1 MENFFLKNEIKIICE
16 LHPQFYGSM
25 DTLKRMVL
33 QSKIGGAS
41 YVKLQLYDTM
51 KIHGD
56 KKRSYIEI
64 TEKDFYE
71 INEYC
76 KGIGIELTAS
86 VFNEDRIDW
95 CEKINM
101 KIYKIASRSVDNKA
115 LCEKI
120 ISTNKPT
127 IISLGMYDWEKKGI
141 PFENENIHY
150 LYCISEYPTML
161 EKIKMPN
168 FDESFF
174 NGYSDHTLG
183 INACIFAAS
192 KGAKIIE
199 KHFSLNKSLQS
210 STQKAHVCSMD
221 MNELSILKSFCEAI
235 QLLNKNNA

>member
-1 MENFFLKNEIKIICE
+1 MENLFLKNEIKIICE

-25 DTLKRMVL
+25 DALKRMVL

-41 YVKLQLYDTM
+41 YVKVQLYDTN
-51 KIHGD
+51 KIHGNKD
-56 KKRSYIEI
+56 RSYIEI
-64 TEKDFYE
+64 SEKDFYE

-95 CEKINM
+95 CEKIDM
-101 KIYKIASRSVDNKA
+101 KIYKIASRSVSDIK

-120 ISTNKPT
+120 ISTSKPV
-127 IISLGMYDWEKKGI
+127 IISLGMYDWQTKDI
-141 PFENENIHY
+141 PFKHENINY

-161 EKIKMPN
+161 EKIKMPDFN
-168 FDESFF
+168 KSFF

-183 INACIFAAS
+183 INACLYAAS

-199 KHFSLNKSLQS
+199 KHFSPNKSLQN

-221 MNELSILKSFCEAI
+221 MKELSTLKSFCESI
-235 QLLNKNNA
+235 QLLNN

>member
-95 CEKINM
+95 CEKIDM
-101 KIYKIASRSVDNKA
+101 KIYKIASRSVQDSN

-120 ISTNKPT
+120 ISTKKPV
-127 IISLGMYDWEKKGI
+127 IISLGMYDWEKEGI
-141 PFENENIHY
+141 PYKSENIQY
-150 LYCISEYPTML
+150 LYCISAYPTML

-168 FDESFF
+168 FNESFF
-174 NGYSDHTLG
+174 HGYSDHTLG

-199 KHFSLNKSLQS
+199 KHFSLNKSLQN

-221 MNELSILKSFCEAI
+221 MNELSNLKSFCEAI
-235 QLLNKNNA
+235 QLLDKNNA